1 MSPQHLQAQDAYH
14 ELLLA
19 GRLAALSPYP
29 WGVLHVEVDQEALRA
44 GQLQL
49 LSFSGILPDGTP
61 LAFDRGHPEAPPI
74 RPLADQLR
82 PGVKSVEVY
91 LGVPK
96 ERDGLESY
104 AQDGNR
110 QSAARYLVS
119 EQPVA
124 DRLSVG
130 SIVPVPFAQRNTRL
144 LFGSEPREDFEALQ
158 IAEVTRDGLGASVL
172 EAGYV
177 PPALRIDASPW
188 LLEETRKCLQVM
200 LGKQQQ
206 LADARKHRDAS
217 TVEFTPGDV
226 KRFLQ
231 LHALDSAI
239 PVLHHMAETGEVH
252 PHALYLEL
260 LRAAGALSTSRW
272 ESICSPSPSSST
284 PASGRPS
291 PTCSRCCSGCSRRW
305 SPTARWPSPSS
316 CARAG
321 STSASWTT
329 SEWRAPSHSSSR

>member
-1 MSPQHLQAQDAYH
+1 M
-14 ELLLA
+14 
-19 GRLAALSPYP
+19 
-29 WGVLHVEVDQEALRA
+29 LHVEVDQEALRA

-61 LAFDRGHPEAPPI
+61 LSFDKGHPEAPPL

-104 AQDGNR
+104 GPGR
-110 QSAARYLVS
+110 QPHRARRATWSRSSRWRTGCRWAPSSRSA
-119 EQPVA
+119 
-124 DRLSVG
+124 
-130 SIVPVPFAQRNTRL
+130 FAQRNTRL
-144 LFGSEPREDFEALQ
+144 LFGSEPRDDFEALQ

-177 PPALRIDASPW
+177 PPCLRIDASPW
-188 LLEETRKCLQVM
+188 LLDETRKSLQVM

-239 PVLHHMAETGEVH
+239 PVLNHMAETGEVH

-260 LRAAGALSTSRW
+260 LRAAGALSTFAVGVDLLALPKFQYTRL
-272 ESICSPSPSSST
+272 
-284 PASGRPS
+284 G
-291 PTCSRCCSGCSRRW
+291 PTFADLFATLRADAGDGGARRLAGD
-305 SPTARWPSPSS
+305 P
-316 CARAG
+316 ARA
-321 STSASWTT
+321 AAQRRVHRQARR
-329 SEWRAPSHSSSR
+329 RARGARRGRSSSR